1 MISYSF
7 GPREPYS
14 KMNSA
19 HSVKNCSASPSFDAC
34 NLSKRVSIPLSNSE
48 DKYPDDR
55 IARERSHRKYDGA
68 AESTSPSPVMHRMGI
83 VESPIASPTAPRM
96 PGATPELDAATQW
109 VL

>member
-1 MISYSF
+1 
-7 GPREPYS
+7 
-14 KMNSA
+14 MNCA
-19 HSVKNCSASPSFDAC
+19 HSVKNRSASASLDPC
-34 NLSKRVSIPLSNSE
+34 NLSKRVSIPVSNSE
-48 DKYPDDR
+48 DKYSDER
-55 IARERSHRKYDGA
+55 IALERSHRKYEGA